1 MNTKRIIL
9 LMFNIGAIVLL
20 FSHCEEREPVHF
32 FIPEVVKEYGDFK
45 EGSYWIYQIDSSDNE
60 DSVWVASRT
69 IGQNEEV
76 VDKKVNN
83 YINHLNI
90 PKWRYGVF

>member
-1 MNTKRIIL
+1 MYFKNQIFVLTGLIL
-9 LMFNIGAIVLL
+9 AIFVIY
-20 FSHCEEREPVHF
+20 SCEEREPVHF

-90 PKWRYGVF
+90 PK